1 MPTKHLRVTVNI
13 RPDELNH
20 LRSQANPGESDSN
33 LIRRLVRLKPLR
45 HGGHRLPKEK
55 K

>member
-13 RPDELNH
+13 RPDELDH
-20 LRSQANPGESDSN
+20 LRSKANPGESDSN
-33 LIRRLVRLKPLR
+33 LLRRLVRLNPLK
-45 HGGHRLPKEK
+45 HGGHKLPKEK